1 MPKIIKE
8 IIIILL
14 VILASM
20 LIFAVLLYDY
30 IPNRIQS
37 KESVTYTATDSVK
50 SMLQDSVAK
59 ETENI
64 ILTYEVT
71 GTDLNSYEKAK
82 EYVPGKQN
90 PFAEYKAPVDDEGEN
105 EGEGEGSKS
114 TSSTKSTSS
123 SKSSSTSSTSSS
135 KTEENTNTSSS
146 YFKKTGT
153 K

>member
-1 MPKIIKE
+1 MPKFIKE

-14 VILASM
+14 VILVSM

-37 KESVTYTATDSVK
+37 KETVSYTATDSVK

-71 GTDLNSYEKAK
+71 GSDLTNYEKAK

-90 PFAEYKAPVDDEGEN
+90 PFAEYKAPVEEEEEQN
-105 EGEGEGSKS
+105 
-114 TSSTKSTSS
+114 TTTTKSSSS
-123 SKSSSTSSTSSS
+123 SKSSSSASSKSSSS
-135 KTEENTNTSSS
+135 KTEENTNESGS